1 MVSYRFMH
9 DMEDR
14 ESPALHVDCTGEV
27 NLETKLDQWGHFYNL
42 HSPLG
47 AFKAKTPYEALHERI

>member
-1 MVSYRFMH
+1 MH
-9 DMEDR
+9 DMGDR